1 MRMFFLRIPFE
12 SFFSFLEPLTLYPR
26 ALSALI
32 AHGFFGEVCGSENDH
47 SLSLEVAVLE
57 LRKVSVEEPESFD

>member
-1 MRMFFLRIPFE
+1 MRMFFLRIPSE

-32 AHGFFGEVCGSENDH
+32 AHGFFGVCGSENDH

-57 LRKVSVEEPESFD
+57 LRKVSVEEPESFG